1 LRRFNEAAAAKHIKF
16 CEEQAARRAIAAKI
30 TKQPMVSKHVHT
42 CVVLETDLPNYTLS
56 KTCINI

>member
-42 CVVLETDLPNYTLS
+42 CVVLETDLPNYTL
-56 KTCINI
+56 C